1 MSFIILSNDFNLDA
15 YAHVFLKA
23 NFKAQTLENLVP
35 YVSME
40 KQNQEKSLT
49 TLRMRYHFD

>member
-49 TLRMRYHFD
+49 TKDEISF